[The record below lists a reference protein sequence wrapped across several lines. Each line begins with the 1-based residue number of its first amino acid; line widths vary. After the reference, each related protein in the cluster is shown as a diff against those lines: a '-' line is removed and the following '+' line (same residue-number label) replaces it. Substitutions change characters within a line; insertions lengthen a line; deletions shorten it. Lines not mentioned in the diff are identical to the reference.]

1 MEVKDL
7 ASFQKNQDKLDL
19 ENPGV
24 IMVSGSD
31 TAAADGLIDRFRLRL
46 SKEIGQYETI
56 LFSGE
61 TGDDQRFIEEIA
73 NVPLFSPYRFIL
85 VRQGEELF
93 RTPLASKAQ
102 YAGYTEAFANPSPRT
117 AIFVVYAG
125 SPSQKLVKLFHAAG
139 FLHFVTR
146 DLFSNQISDQIRAIA
161 KRLHLNLG
169 EEAVHVVRESV
180 EPKSGAIEQALQRLR
195 DTLANNELERPISL
209 DAVREVLFPGQG
221 VNAFAFVDALFALDH
236 RSVERELIHFNP
248 AADNFFSILKIILN
262 RTDEIRKARIGIGMG
277 MQDAELIDFL
287 GLKGRPPFI
296 QKKIL
301 SRLKMEVNTFPPL
314 RLEGV
319 YEMLIQIQNEFRS
332 NVPAARHSLI
342 FQRHISDVFFATA
355 SSAGRR

>member
-7 ASFQKNQDKLDL
+7 ASFQKGLDKLDL
-19 ENPGV
+19 ESPGV
-24 IMVSGSD
+24 VMVSGSD
-31 TAAADGLIDRFRLRL
+31 IAVADALIDRVRARLQ
-46 SKEIGQYETI
+46 KEIGNFETI

-61 TGDDQRFIEEIA
+61 SGDDERFIEEIA
-73 NVPLFSPYRFIL
+73 NVPLFAPYRFIL

-93 RTPLASKAQ
+93 KNPLASKAR
-102 YAGYTEAFANPSPRT
+102 YAGYSEAFANASPRT
-117 AIFVVYAG
+117 AVFIVYEG
-125 SPSQKLVKLFHAAG
+125 SPAQKLVKLFHAGG

-169 EEAVHVVRESV
+169 EEAVHLVRESV
-180 EPKSGAIEQALQRLR
+180 EPKSGAIEQVLQRLK
-195 DTLANNELERPISL
+195 DSLPQEQLERPVSL
-209 DAVREVLFPGQG
+209 DAIREVLFPGQG

-248 AADNFFSILKIILN
+248 ANDNFFSILKIMLN

-301 SRLKMEVNTFPPL
+301 SRLKLEVNTFTPP
-314 RLEGV
+314 RLEAV
-319 YEMLIQIQNEFRS
+319 YEMLIDIQNEFRS
-332 NVPAARHSLI
+332 NVPTARHSLI
-342 FQRHISDVFFATA
+342 FQRHISDVFF
-355 SSAGRR
+355 SAPARGR